1 MAHRV
6 YWADRQC
13 SLVDHG
19 DQPFT
24 DHDNKL
30 VGMLPI
36 EGLSERDT
44 AVYKPIFCYET
55 MTSNLRILRLSCL
68 NSFDLGV
75 DQKGLRKL
83 ERCPKEPW
91 NDFGS

>member
-6 YWADRQC
+6 YWVDRRC
-13 SLVDHG
+13 LLVDHG
-19 DQPFT
+19 DRPFT

-44 AVYKPIFCYET
+44 VVYKSIFCYET
-55 MTSNLRILRLSCL
+55 KTSNLRILRLSCL
-68 NSFDLGV
+68 ISFDLGV
-75 DQKGLRKL
+75 DQKGLRKP
-83 ERCPKEPW
+83 ERCPEEPW
-91 NDFGS
+91 NDSGS